1 MPAASVIKG
10 WKAKIFT
17 NISGAYLQV
26 GFAESA
32 SVDIDSPVDEYLAVG
47 YFQPVAI
54 AEGARVLSGTL
65 SNAWLTNDYIKA
77 VYGDPQGAQAKW
89 SIYFMRNETG
99 YLYYIWAYDCLIET
113 LSLDIPSDGFIKE
126 DIDFRATYFYYGSL

>member
-10 WKAKIFT
+10 WKAKIFS
-17 NISGAYLQV
+17 NAGGSYAQV

-54 AEGARVLSGTL
+54 SEGPRVLSGTL
-65 SNAWLTNDYIKA
+65 SQAWVTNDYIRQM
-77 VYGDPQGAQAKW
+77 YGDAQGAQSKW
-89 SIYFMRNETG
+89 DIYFVRNETG
-99 YLYYIWAYDCLIET
+99 YLYYIWAYQCLIET
-113 LSLDIPSDGFIKE
+113 LSLDIPADGFIKE
-126 DIDFRATYFYYGSL
+126 DIDFRATYFYYGNL